1 MIEQRVREMNNLR
14 ISEDRRNRAIV
25 RQAAIPYRSDPFL
38 RKPYVELSARQRK
51 CPVIK
56 LYPTPQSSRLIIQ
69 ALPSSLSRR
78 LFGRISGQFC
88 SM

>member
-1 MIEQRVREMNNLR
+1 M
-14 ISEDRRNRAIV
+14 
-25 RQAAIPYRSDPFL
+25 RSYAKLPFRTGVTRFL

-56 LYPTPQSSRLIIQ
+56 LYPTPQSSRLIFQ